1 MKLTG
6 NQVVWIIA
14 TSELVMEVWL
24 RISPA
29 IETARQDA
37 WISMLLAGL
46 IGVVLTFLAVRVS
59 MLHPGQTLVK
69 YSQKLLGK
77 WFGRAIVL
85 PYFAAWYMLSI
96 DVLRSFADFI
106 HLILLDQ
113 TPVWLIELLMV
124 ALMAYITFTGGITSI
139 GRFCEIAGP
148 LTVITMFF
156 TFVLSKGNVD
166 WSQLAPVFNDI
177 SWKQVAKASAA
188 PGSFFGETFMLLSV
202 IAFMHKPE
210 KAMSRSMIGLLV
222 TILGVFAATLM
233 VLLVMG
239 PNLSAEFRFP
249 YFMIVRSI
257 NILNFIQNV
266 DIFVIYVWVF
276 GVFAKLSLYLFLTS
290 YEMSNWLN
298 IKDWRKMILFGA
310 PLMFISAIM
319 VPNQTWII
327 MFQKLWQDAIIPICG
342 IAVPLLLWILSAAR
356 KKSPNM

>member
-6 NQVVWIIA
+6 IQVVWIIA
-14 TSELVMEVWL
+14 TAELVMEVWL

-29 IETARQDA
+29 IEIAEQDA
-37 WISMLLAGL
+37 WMSMLLAGL
-46 IGVVLTFLAVRVS
+46 IGIVLTFLAVRVS

-77 WFGRAIVL
+77 GFGRAIVL

-124 ALMAYITFTGGITSI
+124 ALMAYITFAGGITSI

-148 LTVITMFF
+148 VTVITMFF
-156 TFVLSKGNVD
+156 TFILNAGNVD
-166 WSQLAPVFNDI
+166 WSQLTPVFNDI
-177 SWKQVAKASAA
+177 GWKQVAKASVA

-202 IAFMHKPE
+202 IAFMNKPE
-210 KAMSRSMIGLLV
+210 KAMSKSMIGLFI
-222 TILGVFAATLM
+222 TIVGVFAATSM
-233 VLLVMG
+233 VLLVFG
-239 PNLSAEFRFP
+239 SHLSAGFKFP

-257 NILNFIQNV
+257 SILNFIQNV
-266 DIFVIYVWVF
+266 DIFVIYIWIF

-290 YEMSNWLN
+290 YEMSNWFN
-298 IKDWRKMILFGA
+298 VKDWRKMILFGA
-310 PLMFISAIM
+310 PLIFISAIM
-319 VPNQTWII
+319 VPNQTWIV
-327 MFQKLWQDAIIPICG
+327 MFQKLWQDAIIPFCG
-342 IAVPLLLWILSAAR
+342 IGVPLLLWILSAAR
-356 KKSPNM
+356 KKSVQA